1 MFETI
6 KTWAAYISSLLVG
19 AVGFVEKC
27 SELANL
33 AFVLLGCVGLILSIR
48 LSLKKLRRYDE
59 EKVKK

>member
-19 AVGFVEKC
+19 AVGFIEKC

-33 AFVLLGCVGLILSIR
+33 AFVLLGCVGLVLSIR
-48 LSLKKLRRYDE
+48 LSLKKLRKFDE
-59 EKVKK
+59 EKKK

>member
-19 AVGFVEKC
+19 AAGFVEKC

-33 AFVLLGCVGLILSIR
+33 AFVILGCVGLFLSIK
-48 LSLKKLRRYDE
+48 LTLKKLRKYDKDGKE
-59 EKVKK
+59 

>member
-33 AFVLLGCVGLILSIR
+33 AFVLLGCVGLVLSIR
-48 LSLKKLRRYDE
+48 LSLKKLRKFDE
-59 EKVKK
+59 EKKK

>member
-33 AFVLLGCVGLILSIR
+33 AFVLLGCVGLVLSIK
-48 LSLKKLRRYDE
+48 LSLKKLRKFDE
-59 EKVKK
+59 EKKK

>member
-19 AVGFVEKC
+19 AVGFIEKC

-33 AFVLLGCVGLILSIR
+33 AFVLLGCVGLVLSIK
-48 LSLKKLRRYDE
+48 LSLKKLRKFDE
-59 EKVKK
+59 EKKK